1 MRLFLELFEIK
12 KTPLKKRL
20 TREKTSIQAFL
31 EEQLKDQE
39 FAESFYQGL
48 DELRIMAKKIWIATQ
63 NQVAMAAGQ

>member
-1 MRLFLELFEIK
+1 MA
-12 KTPLKKRL
+12 
-20 TREKTSIQAFL
+20 REKTSVQIFF